1 METVAT
7 NSVKAWILA
16 ARPKTLAAAV
26 VPVLVGSALSMFL
39 CNTPEFDWRKF
50 AICFLFASLMQI
62 AANLINDLFDF
73 LKGSDGKDR
82 LGPERAMAQGWITK
96 KAMLIGIAIVVGL
109 AAVCGLC
116 MLPIIDDSQV
126 WTMIGVGIFCI
137 FFAYFYTSGPF
148 PLSYNGLGDVAV
160 VGFFGV
166 VATCFTCYC
175 QLPYC
180 FEDIRCVVAGV
191 ATGLAINALLVV
203 NNYRDRETD
212 ANDGKRTLIVK
223 LGERFGEL
231 LYLGCGFGAVAL
243 MLYVFREHI
252 VVLAFYIPYVILHLM
267 SYTKLVRIKRGKAL
281 NQLIGES
288 SRNMMVFAIMTVVAM
303 VI

>member
-1 METVAT
+1 METVEI
-7 NSVKAWILA
+7 NSAKAWILA

-26 VPVLVGSALSMFL
+26 VPVLVGSALSVYL
-39 CNTPEFDWRKF
+39 SDATVFDWRKF

-82 LGPERAMAQGWITK
+82 LGPERAMAQGWVTK
-96 KAMLIGIAIVVGL
+96 KAMMIGIATVVGL
-109 AAVCGLC
+109 AAACGIC
-116 MLPIIDDSQV
+116 MLPIIDESQV
-126 WTMIGVGIFCI
+126 WTMLGVGVFCI

-160 VGFFGV
+160 VGFFGI

-175 QLPYC
+175 QAPNC
-180 FEDIRCVVAGV
+180 FADARCVVAGIS
-191 ATGLAINALLVV
+191 TGLAINALLVV

-212 ANDGKRTLIVK
+212 AKDGKRTLIVK
-223 LGERFGEL
+223 FGEKFGEF
-231 LYLGCGFGAVAL
+231 LYLGCGLGAMLL
-243 MLYVFREHI
+243 MFYVFKTNPARVHC
-252 VVLAFYIPYVILHLM
+252 FIPYLILHML
-267 SYTKLVRIKRGKAL
+267 SYTKLIQIKRGKAL

-288 SRNMMVFAIMTVVAM
+288 SRNMMVFAVLAVLAM
-303 VI
+303 LI

>member
-1 METVAT
+1 METVEI
-7 NSVKAWILA
+7 NSAKAWILA

-26 VPVLVGSALSMFL
+26 VPVLVGSALSVYL
-39 CNTPEFDWRKF
+39 SDATVFDWRKF

-96 KAMLIGIAIVVGL
+96 KAMLIGIGIVVGL
-109 AAVCGLC
+109 AAICGLC
-116 MLPIIDDSQV
+116 MLPIIDESQV
-126 WTMIGVGIFCI
+126 WTMLGVGVFCI

-175 QLPYC
+175 QAPDC
-180 FEDIRCVVAGV
+180 FSDARCVVAGV

-212 ANDGKRTLIVK
+212 AADGKRTLIVK
-223 LGERFGEL
+223 LGERFGEF
-231 LYLGCGFGAVAL
+231 LYLGCGLVAVAL
-243 MLYVFREHI
+243 MFYVFIGHYAL
-252 VVLAFYIPYVILHLM
+252 VLFYTPYLLLHLM
-267 SYTKLVRIKRGKAL
+267 SYTKLIRIKRGKAL

-288 SRNMMVFAIMTVVAM
+288 SRNMMVFALLTVLAM
-303 VI
+303 ML